1 VGLIFGVMPAL
12 RATDFSLTEAIGS
25 DSRSVTGSGG
35 RLRSLL
41 VVGEVAIAVLL
52 LFGAGL
58 LLRTLIAVEG
68 FDRGYRAESVL
79 SMLVDPLG
87 SKYPTPES
95 LQQFYDQVEAE
106 IRAQPGVKGVAWAGS
121 LPLDFFD
128 SGGFSFEIVGDPPVE
143 DSQRPTTEYQA
154 VSPAYFSTLDL
165 PILAGR
171 AFDRRDTPDGV
182 RVCIV

>member
-1 VGLIFGVMPAL
+1 MVTLAFDMRVVAFCAGTAVVVGLIFGVMPAL

-25 DSRSVTGSGG
+25 DSRTVTSSGG

-79 SMLVDPLG
+79 SMLVDQLG
-87 SKYPTPES
+87 SS
-95 LQQFYDQVEAE
+95 
-106 IRAQPGVKGVAWAGS
+106 IR
-121 LPLDFFD
+121 
-128 SGGFSFEIVGDPPVE
+128 
-143 DSQRPTTEYQA
+143 RPKRC
-154 VSPAYFSTLDL
+154 SSSTIRSR
-165 PILAGR
+165 PKSAR
-171 AFDRRDTPDGV
+171 S
-182 RVCIV
+182 RV